1 MLVFKKK
8 GKLAKAKY
16 SALHAAGVHCTYK
29 GLK

>member
-8 GKLAKAKY
+8 GKLANAKY
-16 SALHAAGVHCTYK
+16 IVLHVAGAPCTYK